1 MELRKCRS
9 INPSLANPLVRESD
23 ENTFLPSVM
32 QKQGQEVRDA
42 DIRLYPD
49 SRHVIRKPSLD
60 VLLDQAGLS
69 NEFFAVGIVEK
80 HIT

>member
-1 MELRKCRS
+1 
-9 INPSLANPLVRESD
+9 
-23 ENTFLPSVM
+23 M